1 MSLRAQRLTQFLVAT
16 SLVGCCIKPPSS
28 VDSVPGGWINL
39 IEKGLP
45 TGLVPGKGLADRPDE
60 VPGLPKQA
68 GNLPGQADPA
78 EPSQPTRPPEPVPV
92 TDPPPVTVQVEERKP
107 SPVPVAQPGITPG
120 AAPGDD
126 TAPGSVP
133 LPTKP
138 PAGLG
143 IPLPAQPAPSANP
156 PTTPTVPTLGIFG
169 RDSLGSAKPAP
180 VLPLLDATADA
191 AKPSQGFSLLGD
203 ASESDRTAPG
213 RSPSLGLSATPSPP
227 DRGISPGLTVP
238 ATSSAEPRQ
247 GLIRLTPAAELGSVD
262 GTPRAP
268 SLGLIDGNASSGAPK
283 RVPKLADPAQPKAQ
297 VDSLSAVPQL
307 SIPAQRPGVGTDGF
321 APLPSPE
328 IKSPATAPAR
338 SEGEASLRLPGLNT
352 PAASVGKATS
362 SNALALSPTPATTPV
377 AGINPPLPLPK
388 TGPGTSAPKAPT
400 GSRPAAGTTAP
411 LTINE
416 SDKATSVVPV
426 TRSGSAL
433 TPPAVAEVPA
443 DSPVD
448 SVILDKSSRALNDA
462 DAARRRL
469 EVLRQEMR
477 GYEFEAEQLRALLR
491 RVLGLDEPTSSPA
504 FEPAPGAPVRL
515 NDDGE

>member
-1 MSLRAQRLTQFLVAT
+1 MSLRAQRLTQFLVAA

-45 TGLVPGKGLADRPDE
+45 TGPVPGKGPADSPDE
-60 VPGLPKQA
+60 VPGLPKEA
-68 GNLPGQADPA
+68 GDLPGQA

-107 SPVPVAQPGITPG
+107 SPDPVAQPGITPG
-120 AAPGDD
+120 TTTRDD
-126 TAPGSVP
+126 TAPGPVS
-133 LPTKP
+133 LPAKP

-143 IPLPAQPAPSANP
+143 IPLPAQPAPSANL
-156 PTTPTVPTLGIFG
+156 PTTPAVPTLGIFG
-169 RDSLGSAKPAP
+169 RESPGSTKPAP
-180 VLPLLDATADA
+180 ALPLLDAAADST
-191 AKPSQGFSLLGD
+191 KPSQGFSLLGD
-203 ASESDRTAPG
+203 ASESDRTTLG
-213 RSPSLGLSATPSPP
+213 RSPSLGLSETPNTR
-227 DRGISPGLTVP
+227 DRGISPSLAVP
-238 ATSSAEPRQ
+238 AAPSAEPRQ
-247 GLIRLTPAAELGSVD
+247 GLIRLTPATEPGSVD

-283 RVPKLADPAQPKAQ
+283 RVPKLADPAPPKAQ
-297 VDSLSAVPQL
+297 VDSLSPVPQL
-307 SIPAQRPGVGTDGF
+307 SIPAQRPGVGAAGS

-328 IKSPATAPAR
+328 IQSPARAPAR

-362 SNALALSPTPATTPV
+362 SNALGLSPNPPPV
-377 AGINPPLPLPK
+377 PVDRINPPLPLPK
-388 TGPGTSAPKAPT
+388 TGQGTSAPKAPT
-400 GSRPAAGTTAP
+400 GSRPAAGTAAP
-411 LTINE
+411 LTVNE
-416 SDKATSVVPV
+416 SVKGTSVVPV

-433 TPPAVAEVPA
+433 TPPAVAEVPT

-448 SVILDKSSRALNDA
+448 SVILDKSSRAVNDA

-469 EVLRQEMR
+469 EVLREEMR

-491 RVLGLDEPTSSPA
+491 RVLGLDEPTSSPVI
-504 FEPAPGAPVRL
+504 EPDPGATVRL

>member
-28 VDSVPGGWINL
+28 VDSVPGDWINL

-45 TGLVPGKGLADRPDE
+45 TGLVPGKSPTDRPDE
-60 VPGLPKQA
+60 FPGLPKQA
-68 GNLPGQADPA
+68 GNLPGQVDPA
-78 EPSQPTRPPEPVPV
+78 EPSQPTRLPEPVPV

-107 SPVPVAQPGITPG
+107 SPVPVTQPGITPS
-120 AAPGDD
+120 AVPGDD

-156 PTTPTVPTLGIFG
+156 PTTPAVPTLGIFG

-180 VLPLLDATADA
+180 ALPLLDTATDA

-203 ASESDRTAPG
+203 ASESDRTTPD
-213 RSPSLGLSATPSPP
+213 RSPSLGLSETPNTR

-238 ATSSAEPRQ
+238 ATSSAESRQ
-247 GLIRLTPAAELGSVD
+247 GLIRLTPDAELGSDD

-268 SLGLIDGNASSGAPK
+268 SLGLLGSNASSGAPK
-283 RVPKLADPAQPKAQ
+283 RVPLLADSAQPKAQ
-297 VDSLSAVPQL
+297 VDSVSAVPQL
-307 SIPAQRPGVGTDGF
+307 SIPAQRPGVGADGS

-328 IKSPATAPAR
+328 IQSPATAPAR

-362 SNALALSPTPATTPV
+362 SNALGLSPSPAPVPV
-377 AGINPPLPLPK
+377 AGINPALPLP
-388 TGPGTSAPKAPT
+388 TAGPAASAPKAPT
-400 GSRPAAGTTAP
+400 DSKSAAGTVLP
-411 LTINE
+411 LTVNE
-416 SDKATSVVPV
+416 SLKATSVVPV

-448 SVILDKSSRALNDA
+448 SVILDKSSRALKDA

-469 EVLRQEMR
+469 DVLRQEMR

-491 RVLGLDEPTSSPA
+491 RVLGLDEPTSSPVI
-504 FEPAPGAPVRL
+504 EPDSRAPVRL